1 MQVTENSTQTDLH
14 KQQKQKK
21 CIHLQNWKVLGMT
34 SFRATVKNLS
44 SPLSQPNVAES

>member
-21 CIHLQNWKVLGMT
+21 RIHLQNWKVLGMT

-44 SPLSQPNVAES
+44 PPLSQPNAAES